1 MKAHVVEDGVVTNTV
16 IVDSL
21 SDLPN
26 LVEATSGSIGWTY
39 DGSSFTDPNALT
51 QSELDEIK
59 SASNRSKRNS
69 LLAQSDWT
77 QANDSPLAA
86 EKKVEWASYRTAL
99 RNLPSSSDWPNVTFP
114 TEPS

>member
-26 LVEATSGSIGWTY
+26 LVEATSGGIGWTY

-59 SASNRSKRNS
+59 SASNRSKRNN
-69 LLAQSDWT
+69 LLAASDWT
-77 QANDSPLAA
+77 QANDSPLSND
-86 EKKVEWASYRTAL
+86 KKTEWASYRTAL
-99 RNLPSSSDWPNVTFP
+99 RNLPASSDWPNVTFP
-114 TEPS
+114 EEPS